1 MRCARSGRAGRG
13 HADTL
18 ALMNALETGCKA
30 PDFTAETT
38 QGTLSLSD
46 LLASSKRG
54 VIIYFYPKASTPGC
68 TKQACDFRDSLASL
82 TGSGYSVI
90 GVSAD
95 SMAAL
100 ERFTEKQSLTFPLAS
115 DPDHE
120 ILQAYGAWGEKKN
133 YGRTYVGIIR
143 STVVVDPDGTVAM
156 AQYNVKATGHVGRLR
171 KTLGID

>member
-1 MRCARSGRAGRG
+1 MSVLDIGQQ
-13 HADTL
+13 
-18 ALMNALETGCKA
+18 A

-38 QGTLSLSD
+38 QGTLSLAD
-46 LLASSKRG
+46 LLAASSRG
-54 VIIYFYPKASTPGC
+54 VVVYFYPKASTPGC
-68 TKQACDFRDSLASL
+68 TKEACDFRDSLASL
-82 TGSGYSVI
+82 QGAGYSVI

-100 ERFTEKQSLTFPLAS
+100 ERFTEKQALTFPLAS
-115 DPDHE
+115 DPDHK
-120 ILQAYGAWGEKKN
+120 ILEAYGAWGEKKN

-143 STVVVDPDGTVAM
+143 STVVVDPDGTVAL

>member
-1 MRCARSGRAGRG
+1 MS
-13 HADTL
+13 
-18 ALMNALETGCKA
+18 ALEIGCKA

-143 STVVVDPDGTVAM
+143 STVVVDPDGTVAL